1 MSILDKEFD
10 AEVLAQLNEKLAEA
24 AKVMKEVNELRSKL
38 GIDSLILTSWERD
51 NLYSELQGKLN
62 EDENISSDQEYN
74 DILDDKMAEYEAFYD
89 RIKTGALEGQLNSA
103 GWSTSSSYC

>member
-24 AKVMKEVNELRSKL
+24 AKIMKEVNALRDKL
-38 GIDSLILTSWERD
+38 GLDSLILTSWARD
-51 NLYSELQGKLN
+51 DLYSQLRDEMD
-62 EDENISSDQEYN
+62 EDETINSDQER
-74 DILDDKMAEYEAFYD
+74 DD
-89 RIKTGALEGQLNSA
+89 RIDEGMERAQSLYDQIKTSALEGQLNSA